1 MRKKERLV
9 FTFFIFL
16 VLSIIILVLSVFGK
30 LVLPQSFLEKGV
42 AFLPK
47 TFFGLFQRIPFIS
60 ESEQLKKLKLENLT
74 YASKLVDQEKLKKEN
89 AALLSQFQQQDIQT
103 LSLLPSKIVG
113 APGFI
118 PGVTTPAN
126 FILDKGAKDNVEV
139 GDSVVVKNNLIGKV
153 SKVSSRLSKV
163 DVITNSSV
171 VLSAKTISGA
181 IGVVKGGG
189 SDKITLDN
197 VLPSQNLKI
206 DELVLTKG
214 DVDIAGSGIPADLV
228 IGKIQSIEK
237 VPTNIFQRAEVKSL
251 INLTKLSIVFI
262 VILPE

>member
-1 MRKKERLV
+1 M
-9 FTFFIFL
+9 
-16 VLSIIILVLSVFGK
+16 
-30 LVLPQSFLEKGV
+30 
-42 AFLPK
+42 
-47 TFFGLFQRIPFIS
+47 
-60 ESEQLKKLKLENLT
+60 
-74 YASKLVDQEKLKKEN
+74 
-89 AALLSQFQQQDIQT
+89 
-103 LSLLPSKIVG
+103 PSKIVG

-163 DVITNSSV
+163 DVITNSSI

-181 IGVVKGGG
+181 IGVVKGGA

>member
-60 ESEQLKKLKLENLT
+60 ESER
-74 YASKLVDQEKLKKEN
+74 LKKEN

-163 DVITNSSV
+163 DVITNSSI

-181 IGVVKGGG
+181 IGVVKGGA